1 MQPHHSHARNRPGP
15 ITSRRAL
22 VMRLGRTPHAPR
34 RITRTASSRDRP
46 GGKGAKGRGPREMCG
61 AKASARRWAR
71 PKNNCWTRRDA
82 RCTRARERVHCGAL
96 PRNLLR
102 VVGARDHGAV
112 GVGVGVRQ
120 VAVLRTA
127 CHARAPAGGVS
138 QRRGTGLQPLAAHAR
153 GRRARTGAT
162 SSDRRQRQRS
172 PVRIGRGCRR
182 AARASR
188 GAQVAEGWEW
198 RIRVLT

>member
-1 MQPHHSHARNRPGP
+1 LQPHHSHARNRPGP

-71 PKNNCWTRRDA
+71 PKNKCWTRRDA

-138 QRRGTGLQPLAAHAR
+138 LSARARACSRWQHTHGAGAR
-153 GRRARTGAT
+153 GRAPQAATDDSDSGRRSGLAGGAGGPRGRAGGHRLQRAGNGA
-162 SSDRRQRQRS
+162 S
-172 PVRIGRGCRR
+172 VC
-182 AARASR
+182 
-188 GAQVAEGWEW
+188 
-198 RIRVLT
+198 